1 MKYLQIYPDEI
12 KALTE
17 RLDDAERGRLFMAM
31 IAYAE
36 TGEELELPG
45 NENFVWPQARL
56 HLDKQREAYSEKVA
70 GAERA
75 REAREQAKK
84 EEQKEKFCSQKKN
97 SDSRNSNSDS
107 RKKTLESR
115 EEQEQEQE
123 QEQEHK
129 TLSPPPTPS
138 TTTPVDKDLVE
149 VVAAWEKASARYVTA
164 AEADDLKDALSE
176 HGKADVLEA
185 IKVCVRNRA
194 VKLAYFRKVLANLHN
209 EQRNKNGPFVPASLC
224 DEEWKEEWKRQLEK
238 IEAEMYR
245 I

>member
-36 TGEELELPG
+36 TGEEPNLLG

-84 EEQKEKFCSQKKN
+84 NEQKGNFCSQKKN

-107 RKKTLESR
+107 RKKTLDSR
-115 EEQEQEQE
+115 EEQEQEHKHK
-123 QEQEHK
+123 QEHK
-129 TLSPPPTPS
+129 TLLPPPTPS

-149 VVAAWEKASARYVTA
+149 VMAAWEKASARYVTE

-176 HGKADVLEA
+176 HGKADALEA

-209 EQRNKNGPFVPASLC
+209 EQRKKNGPFVPASLC
-224 DEEWKEEWKRQLEK
+224 DTEQDILQRQMVE
-238 IEAEMYR
+238 IEAEAYR